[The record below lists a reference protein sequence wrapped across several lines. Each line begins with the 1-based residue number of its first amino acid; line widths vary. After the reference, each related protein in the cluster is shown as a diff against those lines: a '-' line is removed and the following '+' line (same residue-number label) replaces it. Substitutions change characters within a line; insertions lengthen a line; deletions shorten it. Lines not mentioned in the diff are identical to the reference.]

1 MKKYHPGVIADEHSY
16 HSPEWFIKSVGR
28 FDHYDRNRGKVYM
41 GEYSANGM
49 MAGKKM
55 TVENSNCLD
64 SALGEAAFMTGMER
78 NGDVVEMASYAPL
91 LNLVGSEQ
99 WYANLI
105 DFNPK
110 TVSPTVNYWNQAL
123 FSNYYGP
130 KYIPF
135 SGKLPK
141 GVFLSVTRDEE
152 NFYVKAVNTT
162 EADSELELE
171 GLELPETGV
180 YPAECLGKTEPDVRN
195 ELDFTGESVQKLKPE
210 RTGGN
215 CGAGETCGLPFGQDD
230 FCL

>member
-105 DFNPK
+105 DLIRRRFPDGQLLE
-110 TVSPTVNYWNQAL
+110 PGAL
-123 FSNYYGP
+123 FNYYGP

-135 SGKLPK
+135 SGKAAK
-141 GVFLSVTRDEE
+141 GRVPV
-152 NFYVKAVNTT
+152 
-162 EADSELELE
+162 
-171 GLELPETGV
+171 G
-180 YPAECLGKTEPDVRN
+180 YPG
-195 ELDFTGESVQKLKPE
+195 
-210 RTGGN
+210 
-215 CGAGETCGLPFGQDD
+215 
-230 FCL
+230 